1 MDYTLTLDCVH
12 SDSCMKPPEEITAES
27 QSTSSIRGLIF
38 DLKHTIQI
46 GFYLHFGLPRHRV
59 AVRKVIRIDKG
70 YSDLKTK
77 SVIRAIREKCLYY
90 NESPRQ
96 GPQGGALQRKV
107 PIGKQH

>member
-1 MDYTLTLDCVH
+1 M
-12 SDSCMKPPEEITAES
+12 
-27 QSTSSIRGLIF
+27 
-38 DLKHTIQI
+38 
-46 GFYLHFGLPRHRV
+46 

-70 YSDLKTK
+70 YSDLKIK

-96 GPQGGALQRKV
+96 SPQGGVLQRKV